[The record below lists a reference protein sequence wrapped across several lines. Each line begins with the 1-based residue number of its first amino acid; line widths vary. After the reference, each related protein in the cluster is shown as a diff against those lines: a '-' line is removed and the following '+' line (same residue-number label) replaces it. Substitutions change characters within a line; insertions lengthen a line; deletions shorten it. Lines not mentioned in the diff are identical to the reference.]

1 MATTKSNNTPETTLP
16 DSGESSV
23 STETGVGYRALV
35 DWIKAKEEKE
45 PSLRVTEIL
54 TTDANAPEHERL
66 AYSYPPVNAVANC
79 EGYKDSKG
87 NTVLFGG

>member
-1 MATTKSNNTPETTLP
+1 MATTKSNDTPETALP
-16 DSGESSV
+16 NDGQSSDSRE
-23 STETGVGYRALV
+23 EGVGYRALI

-45 PSLRVTEIL
+45 PALRVVEIL

-66 AYSYPPVNAVANC
+66 AYSYPAVNAVANC

-87 NTVLFGG
+87 NTVLFD